1 MVDFCIVMEGV
12 HSVIDTSGDQE
23 QTFLLVG
30 PRGFVGEMNALAL
43 RASLVAWLAEAGARE
58 IRLNLGE
65 LRRLLTRGASIC
77 EKWMTALLRRP
88 EIFAQIDFVC
98 AE

>member
-1 MVDFCIVMEGV
+1 MKTTTISPD
-12 HSVIDTSGDQE
+12 
-23 QTFLLVG
+23 
-30 PRGFVGEMNALAL
+30 
-43 RASLVAWLAEAGARE
+43 RAAWDKVASPNWKWPAEAGARE

-77 EKWMTALLRRP
+77 EKWMAALLRRP